1 MILSRKVR
9 LLSPL
14 LIGALLSAGIAN
26 GQSNTTVSVG
36 AVTRDSGLYVGPSD
50 VSAMKDV
57 NKFLSSLESDLA
69 GEVSSEGI
77 VEYLDRSSVRE
88 LFREL
93 HLSSSFAFDASS
105 GASRGLLGRLDLLV
119 VIDALEP
126 DKAKMRL
133 IDVETGAV
141 RGVESCTKRF
151 ALLGLSTQQ
160 APDCVPAMARRIS
173 TVGKQKIVEK
183 ADRIA
188 KNAQQ
193 KLDDDRTRN
202 ERAKTAEQ
210 QRAAADARLA
220 HRAQIARAEDDK
232 ARLAAENEERLAAS
246 QKATAMQAVLQVK
259 PNWDDAVSR
268 LSAAR
273 QLWFGIQQQ
282 MAGSGQSLRPEIQSL
297 LKSANAD
304 ITTGNSAL
312 DGSDAETLKQVTASL
327 NAKLDKLDRYR

>member
-1 MILSRKVR
+1 MIPSRKVT
-9 LLSPL
+9 LLFPL
-14 LIGALLSAGIAN
+14 LIGVLLIADIAN
-26 GQSNTTVSVG
+26 GESNTTVTVG

-50 VSAMKDV
+50 VSVMKDV

-69 GEVSSEGI
+69 GEVSSQGI
-77 VEYLDRSSVRE
+77 VEYQDRSSVRE

-105 GASRGLLGRLDLLV
+105 GAARGLLGRLDLLV

-126 DKAKMRL
+126 NKAKMRL

-183 ADRIA
+183 AARIA

-193 KLDDDRTRN
+193 ELDDERTRD

-210 QRAAADARLA
+210 QGAAADARLA
-220 HRAQIARAEDDK
+220 HQAQIARAEDDK
-232 ARLAAENEERLAAS
+232 ARLVAETEERRAAS
-246 QKATAMQAVLQVK
+246 QKASAMQAVLQIK
-259 PNWDDAVSR
+259 PNWDDAVSM
-268 LSAAR
+268 LAAAR
-273 QLWFGIQQQ
+273 QLWSGIQQQ
-282 MAGSGQSLRPEIQSL
+282 MENNGESLRPEIQSL
-297 LKSANAD
+297 LRSANAD

-312 DGSDAETLKQVTASL
+312 DGLDAETLKQVTASL
-327 NAKLDKLDRYR
+327 NAKLDKLDAYR